1 MVTEPARILLGDVE
15 VTRVPEY
22 AGKSPATP
30 GFLFPD
36 SSPAYWADNAGW
48 LDPDFYDATN
58 GTLRTVLHTWLIRSQ
73 GAIILL
79 DTGAG
84 NGKERPYAPAYAHHD
99 TAYLDN
105 LRAAGVSPQ
114 DVDIVIN
121 THLHVDHVGWNTRLE
136 GRDWVPAFP
145 NARYLICEPDFLF
158 WDPIRTPRPPGDGNQ
173 NVFEDSV
180 RPVQPDSSRPAG

>member
-36 SSPAYWADNAGW
+36 SSPAYWTDNAGW
-48 LDPDFYDATN
+48 LDPDFYDAGN
-58 GTLRTVLHTWLIRSQ
+58 GTLRTVLHSWLIRSQ
-73 GAIILL
+73 GTIILL

-105 LRAAGVSPQ
+105 LRAAGM
-114 DVDIVIN
+114 
-121 THLHVDHVGWNTRLE
+121 TTTRPT
-136 GRDWVPAFP
+136 G
-145 NARYLICEPDFLF
+145 
-158 WDPIRTPRPPGDGNQ
+158 
-173 NVFEDSV
+173 
-180 RPVQPDSSRPAG
+180 